1 MEQIFKQDYDFEP
14 IPLRKFKA
22 LIETMENSGATHI
35 KIGYYQDD
43 HPYVVFGKE
52 DPQDLLKA
60 FQKAEET
67 CEKSSKSLNIAYDY
81 MKRIIDNLKKK

>member
-22 LIETMENSGATHI
+22 F
-35 KIGYYQDD
+35 
-43 HPYVVFGKE
+43 FGKE

-67 CEKSSKSLNIAYDY
+67 CEKNSKSLNIAYDY
-81 MKRIIDNLKKK
+81 MKRIIDNLKRE